1 MNLSSAI
8 AELSWTRVVIA
19 LAIIYLARVLFI
31 NPGEKR
37 SANDDEEEET
47 FPEPMAKGDLTLAQ
61 LREYDGRDEMKPILL
76 AAKGIIFDVTRG
88 RDFYGKGGPYNAFTG
103 IDCSRALGKVSLEE
117 KDLCADVSD
126 FAASQRDALNGWV
139 AKFKDKYPVVGKV
152 TDGKYNG
159 KF

>member
-47 FPEPMAKGDLTLAQ
+47 FQNRWP
-61 LREYDGRDEMKPILL
+61 
-76 AAKGIIFDVTRG
+76 
-88 RDFYGKGGPYNAFTG
+88 
-103 IDCSRALGKVSLEE
+103 RAI
-117 KDLCADVSD
+117 
-126 FAASQRDALNGWV
+126 
-139 AKFKDKYPVVGKV
+139 
-152 TDGKYNG
+152 
-159 KF
+159 